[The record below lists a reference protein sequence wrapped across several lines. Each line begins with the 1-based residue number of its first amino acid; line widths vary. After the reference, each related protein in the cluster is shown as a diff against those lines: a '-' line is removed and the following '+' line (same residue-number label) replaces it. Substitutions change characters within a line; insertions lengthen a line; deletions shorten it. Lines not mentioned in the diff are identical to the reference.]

1 MSDIPPVNLGI
12 CTQDSSITTDYRS
25 IIGDS
30 SYHRILPVVGHQK
43 LVGHEIPRSP
53 QQIRDPRLTDSI
65 VIYLQWKWFIL
76 RANRFVGPRFWA
88 NYKNR
93 ILSGITVLTLLL
105 NIAGLRLN
113 DFEREVLDSELL
125 LFFPSFIKCSILSD
139 ICSIFSSLKKTFST
153 ILHLVLFTTKSPSDS
168 KC

>member
-65 VIYLQWKWFIL
+65 VIYLQW
-76 RANRFVGPRFWA
+76 RVWA